1 LDGITSVNIKA
12 SDARLDTFFFHD
24 LANSLL
30 TQGNYI
36 YACMWHI
43 VLLPHAAALLHKG
56 NILSKGDSLF
66 LSALG
71 TLLEKVKYE
80 KYVYHIQK

>member
-1 LDGITSVNIKA
+1 
-12 SDARLDTFFFHD
+12 
-24 LANSLL
+24 
-30 TQGNYI
+30 
-36 YACMWHI
+36 MWHI

-80 KYVYHIQK
+80 KHVYHIQK